1 MADEVFPGGGRGRR
15 RRGGT
20 AFIEATE
27 ASAAGASAAI
37 ENLNSG
43 VNRFQRISVKTF
55 MGSAGKGTIKFFKGM
70 TGFLPN
76 FVKGIREA
84 RKDTKGI
91 GDEFR
96 RANSEL
102 GRFTRFTNEVG
113 KGLEGLKGFAMG
125 AFGSQGMGQ
134 ILETGKSTTELL
146 YDMNRVLQLDKKG
159 LKGLEKEIYG
169 NTRALSGLGVTTK
182 EMATT
187 YDLLIKERITDT
199 NLLRV
204 LSRETMR
211 FAKVSG
217 AAPEQV
223 TGAFG
228 AIFDKLKLN
237 IDTLPNF
244 QSAILKAMN
253 VSGASA

>member
-1 MADEVFPGGGRGRR
+1 
-15 RRGGT
+15 
-20 AFIEATE
+20 
-27 ASAAGASAAI
+27 
-37 ENLNSG
+37 
-43 VNRFQRISVKTF
+43 
-55 MGSAGKGTIKFFKGM
+55 
-70 TGFLPN
+70 
-76 FVKGIREA
+76 
-84 RKDTKGI
+84 
-91 GDEFR
+91 
-96 RANSEL
+96 
-102 GRFTRFTNEVG
+102 
-113 KGLEGLKGFAMG
+113 
-125 AFGSQGMGQ
+125 
-134 ILETGKSTTELL
+134 
-146 YDMNRVLQLDKKG
+146 
-159 LKGLEKEIYG
+159 
-169 NTRALSGLGVTTK
+169 
-182 EMATT
+182 MATT

-253 VSGASA
+253 VSGASAGEFLSLFEGNLGQIEMLMMDIPKGMEKNIMPAPVKKPRKRYSCQRLDTREASM